1 MELIRKLKLYFKKFY
16 SINKID
22 QKMLKYINY
31 ENGYYIECGAN
42 DGIRQSNT
50 FHFEKS
56 KGWKGVLIEPS
67 YKFEKLIRNR
77 SKKNF
82 FSNNCCVSLANE
94 NQMIKFKYLNL
105 MTKIIDKKIMKS
117 DHDSEEK
124 NNIEKK
130 FMTSDEK
137 IFDFESKGRTL
148 TSILDEANSPNL
160 IDFFSLD
167 VEGAEF
173 EVIDGIDF
181 DKYNFKFFLIE
192 TDNFTKLNKIL
203 KNKKYFFLENLTNHD
218 YLFTYKK

>member
-1 MELIRKLKLYFKKFY
+1 MELIRKLKLYIKRFY

-22 QKMLKYINY
+22 QKMLKYINFK
-31 ENGYYIECGAN
+31 NGYYIECGAN

-67 YKFEKLIRNR
+67 YKFEELIKNR
-77 SKKNF
+77 SKQNF

-117 DHDSEEK
+117 DDDNEEK
-124 NNIEKK
+124 NNKAKK
-130 FMTSDEK
+130 FMTSNEK
-137 IFDFESKGRTL
+137 IFNFQSKGRTL
-148 TSILDEANSPNL
+148 TSILDEAESPNL

-181 DKYNFKFFLIE
+181 NKYNFKFFLIE
-192 TDNFTKLNKIL
+192 TDSFSKLNKIL
-203 KNKKYFFLENLTNHD
+203 KNKKYFYLEKLTNHD
-218 YLFTYKK
+218 YLFEYKK

>member
-1 MELIRKLKLYFKKFY
+1 MELIRKLKLYVKRFY

-22 QKMLKYINY
+22 QKMLKYINFK
-31 ENGYYIECGAN
+31 NGYYIECGAN

-67 YKFEKLIRNR
+67 YKFEELIKNR
-77 SKKNF
+77 SKQNF

-94 NQMIKFKYLNL
+94 NKMIKFKYLNL
-105 MTKIIDKKIMKS
+105 MTKITDKKIIKS
-117 DHDSEEK
+117 DDDNEEK
-124 NNIEKK
+124 NNKAKK
-130 FMTSDEK
+130 FMTSNEK
-137 IFDFESKGRTL
+137 VSNFQSTGRTL
-148 TSILDEANSPNL
+148 TSILDEAESPNL

-181 DKYNFKFFLIE
+181 NKYNFKFFLIE
-192 TDNFTKLNKIL
+192 TDNFSKLNKIL
-203 KNKKYFFLENLTNHD
+203 KNKKYFYLENLTNHD
-218 YLFTYKK
+218 YLFEYKK